1 MTFTVNDEEN
11 PAAAQGAAAY
21 TVPPVFPN
29 AATNGQ
35 PPAKMSLSAALSGV
49 TRTVSAD
56 AGTEALTNFMLVAD
70 EIKKSMPVNGDFS
83 VALVPLDRQTHNVGY
98 FSVCAVMAQFTKYPE
113 LAAYHLLIIAD
124 SNLPM
129 PDKTLLGPGNSK
141 FTLPQVDGSAYD
153 KEQCQLV
160 DKHLLA
166 RFQKQVKLITAD
178 GTVVPR
184 GFDLKNRDQIRG
196 LIANAIFACANEV
209 KVMTGQR
216 WMFDANKMTLEPNNT
231 KVAFNFSGGESAIS
245 YDIDGQ
251 PFRSSVSVT
260 LTNQPERNSNESIH
274 TAGNVAVIGQLLGH
288 IEAVYAGPR
297 SSLITD
303 DNRYRCLAPMMV
315 VNNFHSTVERTLPN
329 LLLTLYSGIIL
340 AADNRWMNA
349 FRLAAGSDNK
359 SKVDLSN
366 PGNLNAL
373 AKIPVADKPTP
384 ADSQFGQIMP
394 ISQSEFGTSMFSK
407 YLDAIF
413 HPGTMLFAVDYQSRG
428 PTSWLFE
435 PFMAAAQ
442 GRGRGVDEICD
453 IINVGTGGIFATK
466 FNKKTQ
472 PVFMHS
478 LLMRSGSFD
487 GGNGKRLPL
496 SLTDLTYV
504 TGACANTHPDAIRD
518 WLETMTDGKYSQ
530 QFRLHGRDALQKM
543 LTNQRDVKFTGE
555 TVRLVFS
562 TEFIKAV
569 LSSYLEAKVFPGVI
583 DDPTSG
589 NFVQANLTSPWA
601 LNGLNLASGFG
612 TTTNTSSMGWSSM
625 RYS

>member
-1 MTFTVNDEEN
+1 MTFVAKDD
-11 PAAAQGAAAY
+11 PAAAAQPHAAQPQNAY
-21 TVPPVFPN
+21 TAPPVFQN
-29 AATNGQ
+29 NN

-49 TRTVSAD
+49 VRTVSAD

-70 EIKKSMPVNGDFS
+70 EIKKTMPVNSEFTVS
-83 VALVPLDRQTHNVGY
+83 LVGLDRQTHNVGY
-98 FSVCAVMAQFTKYPE
+98 FSVCAVMIQFTKYPE

-129 PDKTLLGPGNSK
+129 PEKTYQGPGNSK

-153 KEQCQLV
+153 TDQCQLV
-160 DKHLLA
+160 NKHLMA
-166 RFQKQVKLITAD
+166 HFQKPVKLVTAD

-184 GFDLKNRDQIRG
+184 GFDLKNRDLIRG

-209 KVMTGQR
+209 KVMAGQR
-216 WMFDANKMTLEPNNT
+216 WMFDSTKMSLEANTT
-231 KVAFNFSGGESAIS
+231 KVSFTFNGGESAVS
-245 YDIDGQ
+245 TDIDGQ
-251 PFRSSVSVT
+251 PYRSSVVVS
-260 LTNQPERNSNESIH
+260 LTNQPERQANESIH
-274 TAGNVAVIGQLLGH
+274 TAGSTAVIGQLLGH
-288 IEAVYAGPR
+288 VEAVYAGPR
-297 SSLITD
+297 TSLITD
-303 DNRYRCLAPMMV
+303 DNRYRCLAPMFV
-315 VNNFHSTVERTLPN
+315 INNFHSTVERTAPN
-329 LLLTLYSGIIL
+329 MLLTLYAAIIM

-349 FRLAAGSDNK
+349 FRLSAGADNK
-359 SKVDLSN
+359 SKVDLAN

-373 AKIPVADKPTP
+373 AKIPVPDKPAP

-428 PTSWLFE
+428 PSSWLFE

-442 GRGRGVDEICD
+442 GRARGIDEICD
-453 IINVGTGGIFATK
+453 ILNVGTGGIFATK

-472 PVFMHS
+472 PIFMHS
-478 LLMRSGSFD
+478 LLMRSGSYD

-496 SLTDLTYV
+496 SMTDLTYV

-518 WLETMTDGKYSQ
+518 WLETMTDGKYSPH
-530 QFRLHGRDALQKM
+530 FRLHGRDELQKM
-543 LTNQRDVKFTGE
+543 LTNQRDVRFTGE
-555 TVRLVFS
+555 TVRLVFG
-562 TEFIKAV
+562 TDFIKAV
-569 LSSYLEAKVFPGVI
+569 LASFLEAKVFPGVI
-583 DDPTSG
+583 DDPTAG